1 MSKYHLYKV
10 LRHLYLISENNY
22 ERKLAKY
29 DFKKTKNYKT
39 VANST
44 LFDADWYLDQN
55 PDVKEAGVDPV
66 WHYLNYGWKEGRN
79 PSLSFDG
86 NGYLA
91 LYDDLKRAKI
101 CPLIHY
107 ERYGRKEGRGGSAVK
122 EDNFQYD
129 TPSFWDRWVCK
140 RRSQTPKIS
149 VIVAS
154 YNYQDYIKETLDSLA
169 NQTYKNYEVIIVD
182 DGSADRSVEVIEK
195 YTRKYDFMKLY
206 QHAGGENRGLIETI
220 QLGLEKSTG
229 EYIAFCESD
238 DYWAPNHLEE
248 KVKIITSFAKANV
261 ITNDICLFGSYQKCI
276 QMEQNVLR
284 RVRLRFRHTINHFT
298 YADFRKEN
306 WIPTLSCCMIK
317 KEVLLSCNL
326 ADNPRP
332 SATDWWI
339 YRQLVAKGNAIFYVP
354 QQLTYW
360 RIHNSYN
367 ATQVDDYKLKQ
378 STFNKQ
384 SDLVCGW
391 KQGQT
396 EENKMLKTIEK
407 SPLFDAA
414 WYQETYQI
422 TGVNPAA
429 HYLYCGW
436 KEGYNPSEKFDGNLY
451 LSFYD
456 DVKTAEMNPLLHYEM
471 FGKGKRWKVA
481 AKYDDLDV
489 LILTSVRKTDGVY
502 IWRVNFLKE
511 FFEKNHY
518 TVSDETVTDLSRD
531 FLNKLYHAKL
541 VIFNRPHRT
550 GMSAKILKELTKH
563 KKNLIIDIDDLL
575 ISDYAAYSGR
585 YKSGK
590 ISYDNTVNNMLI
602 QSLCYLYSPKMTVST
617 ELLAKE
623 MARKF
628 EVHTAILPNQI
639 AETCLKKKEKDTTE
653 GFKLLYASG
662 SETHGYDAS
671 TVYLDLF
678 NFMLKHEDV
687 TLSFLGASTFQNGFS
702 LFKDRVCVIKYSG
715 FEQMLDTYAKHDLL
729 LVPLDKNPFNNAK
742 SNIKYI
748 EAGAVGTPV
757 LARDCDEFTSVIK
770 DGVNGFL
777 YQHNFYEKLEQIY
790 QNRKELYKVGERAYL
805 DVVKNHST
813 NTAINPKVKDFLC

>member
-1 MSKYHLYKV
+1 MSKYYFYKV
-10 LRHLYLISENNY
+10 LRSLFLISESKY
-22 ERKLAKY
+22 EQKLAKY

-39 VANST
+39 LLNSQ
-44 LFDADWYLDQN
+44 LFDAAWYLEQN
-55 PDVKEAGVDPV
+55 PDVRDSGVDPI

-79 PSLSFDG
+79 PSLLF
-86 NGYLA
+86 NGDEYLA
-91 LYDDLKRAKI
+91 LYNDLKKAKI
-101 CPLIHY
+101 CPLVHY
-107 ERYGRKEGRGGSAVK
+107 ERYGRAEGRGGSAVK

-129 TPSFWDRWVCK
+129 KPSFWDRWICK
-140 RRSQTPKIS
+140 RRNQTPKIS

-154 YNYQDYIKETLDSLA
+154 YNYQDYIQETLESLA
-169 NQTYKNYEVIIVD
+169 GQTYKNYEVIIVD
-182 DGSADRSVEVIEK
+182 DGSSDNSVEVIQK
-195 YTRKYDFMKLY
+195 YVQKYDFMKLY
-206 QHAGGENRGLIETI
+206 QHPGGENRGLIETV

-229 EYIAFCESD
+229 DYIAFCESD
-238 DYWAPNHLEE
+238 DYWTPNHLEE
-248 KVKIITSFAKANV
+248 KVKIINTFAKANV
-261 ITNDICLFGSYQKCI
+261 ITNDVCLFGSYQKCI
-276 QMEQNVLR
+276 QMDQNVLR

-298 YADFRKEN
+298 YQEFRKSN

-317 KEVLLSCNL
+317 KETLLQCNL

-332 SATDWWI
+332 SALDWWI
-339 YRQLVAKGNAIFYVP
+339 YRQLIAKGNAVFYIP

-367 ATQVDDYKLKQ
+367 STQVDDYKLKQ
-378 STFNKQ
+378 DLFNQ
-384 SDLVCGW
+384 ASDLVCGW
-391 KQGQT
+391 KQDQA
-396 EENKMLKTIEK
+396 EENKMLKTIQN
-407 SPLFDAA
+407 SSLFDAD
-414 WYQETYQI
+414 WYCKTYHV
-422 TGVNPAA
+422 TDSNPAA

-456 DVKTAEMNPLLHYEM
+456 DVKEAEMNPLLHYEL
-471 FGKGKRWKVA
+471 FGKKNRWKA
-481 AKYDDLDV
+481 AVKYDDLDV
-489 LILTSVRKTDGVY
+489 LILTTVRKTDGVY

-518 TVSDETVTDLSRD
+518 TVADESITDLSRD

-541 VIFNRPHRT
+541 VIFNRPHRS

-563 KKNLIIDIDDLL
+563 KRNFIVDVDDLL

-602 QSLCYLYSPKMTVST
+602 QSLCYLYTPKMTVST
-617 ELLAKE
+617 PLIAKE
-623 MARKF
+623 MRRKF
-628 EVHTAILPNQI
+628 EVNTAILPNQI
-639 AETCLKKKEKDTTE
+639 SEDCLKKKERDTTE

-687 TLSFLGASTFQNGFS
+687 TLSFLGASSFQNGFAR
-702 LFKDRVCVIKYSG
+702 FKERVCVIKYGG
-715 FEQMLDTYAKHDLL
+715 FEQMLDVYAKHDLL

-748 EAGAVGTPV
+748 EAGSVGTPV
-757 LARDCDEFTSVIK
+757 LAKDCDEFTSVIK

-777 YQHNFYEKLEQIY
+777 YQNNFYEKLEQIY
-790 QNRKELYKVGERAYL
+790 RNRKKLYQVGENAYL
-805 DVVKNHST
+805 DVAAHHST
-813 NTAINPKVKDFLC
+813 NQNLNPAIKDFLC

>member
-1 MSKYHLYKV
+1 MSKYYFYKV
-10 LRHLYLISENNY
+10 LRSLFLISESKY
-22 ERKLAKY
+22 EQKLAKY

-39 VANST
+39 LLNSQ
-44 LFDADWYLDQN
+44 LFDAAWYLEQN
-55 PDVKEAGVDPV
+55 PDVRDSGVDPI

-79 PSLSFDG
+79 PSLLF
-86 NGYLA
+86 NGDEYLA
-91 LYDDLKRAKI
+91 LYNDLKKAKI
-101 CPLIHY
+101 CPLVHY
-107 ERYGRKEGRGGSAVK
+107 ERYGRAEGRGGSAVK

-129 TPSFWDRWVCK
+129 KPSFWDRWICK
-140 RRSQTPKIS
+140 RRNQTPKIS

-154 YNYQDYIKETLDSLA
+154 YNYQDYIQETLESLA
-169 NQTYKNYEVIIVD
+169 GQTYKNYEVIIVD
-182 DGSADRSVEVIEK
+182 DGSSDDSVEVIQK
-195 YTRKYDFMKLY
+195 HVRKYDFMKLY
-206 QHAGGENRGLIETI
+206 QHAGGENRGLIETVR
-220 QLGLEKSTG
+220 LGLEKSTG
-229 EYIAFCESD
+229 DYIAFCESD
-238 DYWAPNHLEE
+238 DYWTPNHLEE
-248 KVKIITSFAKANV
+248 KVKIINTFAKANV
-261 ITNDICLFGSYQKCI
+261 ITNDVCLFGSYQKCI
-276 QMEQNVLR
+276 QMDQNVLR

-298 YADFRKEN
+298 YQEFRKSN

-317 KEVLLSCNL
+317 KETLLQCNL

-332 SATDWWI
+332 SALDWWI
-339 YRQLVAKGNAIFYVP
+339 YRQLIAKGNAVFYIP

-367 ATQVDDYKLKQ
+367 STQVDDYKLKQ
-378 STFNKQ
+378 DLFNQ
-384 SDLVCGW
+384 ASDLVCGW
-391 KQGQT
+391 KQDQA
-396 EENKMLKTIEK
+396 EENKMLKTIQN
-407 SPLFDAA
+407 SSLFDAD
-414 WYQETYQI
+414 WYCKTYHV
-422 TGVNPAA
+422 TDSNPAA

-456 DVKTAEMNPLLHYEM
+456 DVKETEMNPLLHYEL
-471 FGKGKRWKVA
+471 FGKKNRWKA
-481 AKYDDLDV
+481 AVKYDDLDV
-489 LILTSVRKTDGVY
+489 LILTTVRKTDGVY

-518 TVSDETVTDLSRD
+518 TVADESITDLSRD

-541 VIFNRPHRT
+541 VIFNRPHRS

-563 KKNLIIDIDDLL
+563 KRNFIVDVDDLL

-602 QSLCYLYSPKMTVST
+602 QSLCYLYTPKMTVST
-617 ELLAKE
+617 PLIAKE
-623 MARKF
+623 MRRKF
-628 EVHTAILPNQI
+628 EVNTAILPNQI
-639 AETCLKKKEKDTTE
+639 SEDCLKKKERDTTE

-687 TLSFLGASTFQNGFS
+687 TLSFLGASSFQNGFAR
-702 LFKDRVCVIKYSG
+702 FKERVCVIKYGG
-715 FEQMLDTYAKHDLL
+715 FEQMLDVYAKHDLL

-748 EAGAVGTPV
+748 EAGSVGTPV
-757 LARDCDEFTSVIK
+757 LAKDCDEFTSVIK

-777 YQHNFYEKLEQIY
+777 YQNNFYEKLEQIY
-790 QNRKELYKVGERAYL
+790 RNRKKLYQVGENAYL
-805 DVVKNHST
+805 DVAAHHST
-813 NTAINPKVKDFLC
+813 NQNLNPAIKDFLC